1 MDTTVENLM
10 NRRHDRV
17 RANTRPDINERID
30 QETIRRLRLY
40 SRAGKELISQRLDE
54 LDREWDMERT
64 LEANAASITL
74 AGLVFGKIVNRAW
87 YLLPVVVGGFLLQHA
102 IQGFCPPVPF
112 FRRRGVRTRKEIE
125 RERYALKLLRGDF
138 DSFHSG
144 EKPDI
149 NRVLEII
156 DLA

>member
-1 MDTTVENLM
+1 MDTTTENLI

-17 RANTRPDINERID
+17 RAYTRPEINERID
-30 QETIRRLRLY
+30 QETVLRLRLY
-40 SRAGKELISQRLDE
+40 ARAGKELISQRLDE

-64 LEANAASITL
+64 LEVNAASITL

-102 IQGFCPPVPF
+102 VQGFCPPVPF

-149 NRVLEII
+149 NRVLEIV

>member
-1 MDTTVENLM
+1 MDTTTQNLM

-30 QETIRRLRLY
+30 QETIRRLQLY
-40 SRAGKELISQRLDE
+40 ARAGKEMISQRLDE

-125 RERYALKLLRGDF
+125 RERYALKLMRGDF

-144 EKPDI
+144 ETP
-149 NRVLEII
+149 
-156 DLA
+156 